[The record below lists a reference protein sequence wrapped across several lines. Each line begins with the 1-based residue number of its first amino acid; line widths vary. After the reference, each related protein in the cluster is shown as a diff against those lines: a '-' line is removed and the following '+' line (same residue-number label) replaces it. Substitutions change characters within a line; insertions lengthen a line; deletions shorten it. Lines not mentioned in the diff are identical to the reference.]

1 MKDLS
6 TVDCNQYIYIYTKS
20 FCGGGVQCDRI
31 IRKGSDQI
39 DGDTACSNSCAVL
52 IQVLV
57 VT

>member
-1 MKDLS
+1 M
-6 TVDCNQYIYIYTKS
+6 
-20 FCGGGVQCDRI
+20 QCDRI